1 MHLKMHLY
9 FIFEIELNP
18 TPHRGTGEINPL
30 PHGGSGRY
38 GPPYQEIMFC
48 MLKINHHLRY
58 HYCQAQSQSQFNWT
72 EIAL

>member
-38 GPPYQEIMFC
+38 GPPYQEIDIFVQ
-48 MLKINHHLRY
+48 LGS
-58 HYCQAQSQSQFNWT
+58 QA
-72 EIAL
+72 EH